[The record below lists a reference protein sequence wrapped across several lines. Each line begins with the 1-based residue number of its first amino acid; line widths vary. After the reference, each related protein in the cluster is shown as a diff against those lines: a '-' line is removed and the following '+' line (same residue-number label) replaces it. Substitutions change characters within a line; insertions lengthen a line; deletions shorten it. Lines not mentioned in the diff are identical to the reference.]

1 MQNCI
6 YTNTVILLYY
16 FFLYSM
22 STKTTGL
29 LALALIVIVGFGIFT
44 FSGNGKKEM
53 KPSPSTEP
61 KNVMQQVSYKD
72 GEYTQEGDYT
82 SPGGAEAIEVK
93 LTLKNGIVVQSE
105 VTPKAERPKSVFMQG
120 VFVENYKS
128 LVVGKN
134 IKDLNLGKV
143 AGSSLTPK
151 GFNDA
156 VEKIKAQAKS

>member
-1 MQNCI
+1 
-6 YTNTVILLYY
+6 
-16 FFLYSM
+16 M

-29 LALALIVIVGFGIFT
+29 LALALIVIVGLGIFA

-53 KPSPSTEP
+53 KSTSSNEP

-72 GEYTQEGDYT
+72 GVYTQVGNYT
-82 SPGGAEAIEVK
+82 SPGGPEEIDVK
-93 LTLKNGIVVQSE
+93 LTLKNGVVVQSE
-105 VTPKAERPKSVFMQG
+105 VTPKATRPFSVKWQG
-120 VFVENYKS
+120 VFAENYKA

-134 IKDLNLGKV
+134 IKELNLGKV

-156 VEKIKAQAKS
+156 VEKIKAESKS

>member
-1 MQNCI
+1 
-6 YTNTVILLYY
+6 
-16 FFLYSM
+16 M

-44 FSGNGKKEM
+44 FSGKEKKEM

-72 GEYTQEGDYT
+72 GVYAQVGNYT
-82 SPGGAEAIEVK
+82 SPGGPEEIDVK
-93 LTLKNGIVVQSE
+93 LTLKNGVIVESE
-105 VTPKAERPKSVFMQG
+105 VTPKATRPFSVKWQG
-120 VFVENYKS
+120 VFAENYKA

-134 IKDLNLGKV
+134 IKELNLGKV
-143 AGSSLTPK
+143 SGSSLTPK

-156 VEKIKAQAKS
+156 VEKIKSQSKS

>member
-1 MQNCI
+1 
-6 YTNTVILLYY
+6 
-16 FFLYSM
+16 M

-29 LALALIVIVGFGIFT
+29 LAIALMVVIAIGVFT

-53 KPSPSTEP
+53 KTTPSTE
-61 KNVMQQVSYKD
+61 KKSTMEQISYKD
-72 GEYTQEGDYT
+72 GEYTQEGAYT
-82 SPGGAEAIEVK
+82 SPGGAEQIDVK
-93 LTLKNGIVVQSE
+93 LTIKNGLVTEAE
-105 VTPKAERPKSVFMQG
+105 VTPKAERPYSVKWQG
-120 VFVENYKS
+120 VFKENFKP

-156 VEKIKAQAKS
+156 IEKIKAEAKS